1 MFFKEISYAH
11 YNQKYSKIFKIVLVF
26 ITTVLYFNIVLK
38 VIYSD
43 DDKAEFS
50 AFLSLQCHMIF
61 QKSF

>member
-11 YNQKYSKIFKIVLVF
+11 YNQKYSKILLVF